1 MKTKHLFLVL
11 AVLFAVISCKT
22 TKQVAKTDIESSTA
36 ANIKTKTSNQINL
49 DINQKTEN
57 KQAVDSSKTIVDKGS
72 VNETTEETTVT
83 IIYSVPD
90 ASGAQHK
97 RSETTT
103 KKVVKRGENKNLKV
117 EQEASSKS
125 DRATEL
131 RDRSD
136 YKSDSAAA
144 DKSKTKSADNS
155 KVVSTSETLTPGW
168 VYVVI
173 LVVAVSIAGGAYL
186 ILKRYNI
193 IK

>member
-1 MKTKHLFLVL
+1 MKTKLLFLIL
-11 AVLFAVISCKT
+11 AVLFAVTSCKT

-36 ANIKTKTSNQINL
+36 ANVKTQTSDQINL

-83 IIYSVPD
+83 VIYSVPD
-90 ASGAQHK
+90 ASGKQHK
-97 RSETTT
+97 QTETTT
-103 KKVVKRGENKNLKV
+103 TKVVKRGENKNLKV
-117 EQEASSKS
+117 DKESSSKS
-125 DRATEL
+125 DRTTEL

-136 YKSDSAAA
+136 YKSDSAAV
-144 DKSKTKSADNS
+144 DKSKTKSSDKS
-155 KVVSTSETLTPGW
+155 RLVTTTETPTPSW

-173 LVVAVSIAGGAYL
+173 LVVAAIIGGFVYL
-186 ILKRYNI
+186 VLKRYNI

>member
-1 MKTKHLFLVL
+1 MKTKTLILVLTLFL
-11 AVLFAVISCKT
+11 AFAGCRT

-36 ANIKTKTSNQINL
+36 ANVKTQTSDLVKL
-49 DINQKTEN
+49 DIKAKNDN
-57 KQAVDSSKTIVDKGS
+57 KQTVDSSKIIVDKGS

-83 IIYSVPD
+83 VIYSVPD
-90 ASGAQHK
+90 AAGKQHK
-97 RSETTT
+97 QTETTI

-117 EQEASSKS
+117 DQEASSKS
-125 DRATEL
+125 DHATEL

-155 KVVSTSETLTPGW
+155 KVVSTSETPTPGW

-173 LVVAVSIAGGAYL
+173 LVVAAIVAGGAYL
-186 ILKRYNI
+186 ILKGI
-193 IK
+193 I

>member
-1 MKTKHLFLVL
+1 MKTKLLFLVL
-11 AVLFAVISCKT
+11 AVLFAVTSCKT

-36 ANIKTKTSNQINL
+36 ANVKTQTSDQINL
-49 DINQKTEN
+49 NIDQKTEN

-83 IIYSVPD
+83 VIYSVPD
-90 ASGAQHK
+90 ASGKQHK
-97 RSETTT
+97 QTETTT
-103 KKVVKRGENKNLKV
+103 TKVVKRGENKNLKV
-117 EQEASSKS
+117 DKESSSKS

-144 DKSKTKSADNS
+144 DKSKTKSNDKS
-155 KVVSTSETLTPGW
+155 RLVTTSETPTPGW

-173 LVVAVSIAGGAYL
+173 LVVAVLVAGFVYL
-186 ILKRYNI
+186 VLKRYNI

>member
-1 MKTKHLFLVL
+1 MKTKTLILVLTLFL
-11 AVLFAVISCKT
+11 AFAGCRT

-36 ANIKTKTSNQINL
+36 ANVKTQTSDLVKL
-49 DINQKTEN
+49 DIKAKNDN
-57 KQAVDSSKTIVDKGS
+57 KQTVDSSKIIVDKGS

-83 IIYSVPD
+83 VIYSVPD
-90 ASGAQHK
+90 AAGKQHK
-97 RSETTT
+97 QTETTI

-117 EQEASSKS
+117 DQEASSKS
-125 DRATEL
+125 DHATEL

-144 DKSKTKSADNS
+144 DKSKTKSAGNS
-155 KVVSTSETLTPGW
+155 KVVSTSETPTPGW
-168 VYVVI
+168 VYVVV
-173 LVVAVSIAGGAYL
+173 LVVAAIVSGGAYL

>member
-1 MKTKHLFLVL
+1 MKTKILFLLL
-11 AVLFAVISCKT
+11 AVLFAVTSCKT
-22 TKQVAKTDIESSTA
+22 TKQVAKTDIESSTV
-36 ANIKTKTSNQINL
+36 ANVKTQTSDQINL
-49 DINQKTEN
+49 DINQTTDS
-57 KQAVDSSKTIVDKGS
+57 KQAIDSSKTIVDKGS

-97 RSETTT
+97 QSETTT

-117 EQEASSKS
+117 DQEASSKS

-144 DKSKTKSADNS
+144 DKSKS
-155 KVVSTSETLTPGW
+155 KKTSYAASLQTTETPTPGW
-168 VYVVI
+168 VYVLI
-173 LVVAVSIAGGAYL
+173 LVVAVIVGGGAYL